1 MGYWVVDAACWSRM
15 ALIKGTKMKLDQ
27 SEMFFSYHFDR
38 SLPKEN
44 PRKWEH
50 KNTNFYTSENTNKL

>member
-38 SLPKEN
+38 VFAQ
-44 PRKWEH
+44 RKSE
-50 KNTNFYTSENTNKL
+50 KVGTQNTNFYTSENTNKL